1 MNNLEKIANL
11 KSLTRK
17 EEDEIMEIAL
27 RRIEQRITYDQ
38 IYYNCEHF
46 VTECVYGTPFS
57 FQSEIKIRTWNEE
70 FLSKYAK
77 LFIIYKLMVFLWS
90 LKCIRD
96 TTNRT
101 VLRILSES
109 QLHSFF
115 DSLKS
120 FLHLL
125 ENNPPYIKAILYVS
139 TAVIIFLITEI
150 IRYFIKR
157 N

>member
-11 KSLTRK
+11 KSLRRK

-57 FQSEIKIRTWNEE
+57 SQSEIKHHTWNEE
-70 FLSKYAK
+70 FVTKYTKLS
-77 LFIIYKLMVFLWS
+77 IIYKLIVFLWS
-90 LKCIRD
+90 LERIRD

-109 QLHSFF
+109 QLHSF
-115 DSLKS
+115 
-120 FLHLL
+120 LHLP
-125 ENNPPYIKAILYVS
+125 ENNPLYIKVILYVS
-139 TAVIIFLITEI
+139 IAVIIFLITEI

-157 N
+157 INFIST